1 MLNVRAAI
9 FDILAILL
17 FALLARIAHNTPEM
31 PLSVLGWLETSWPFL
46 CGTLLGWGVLV
57 LIRRSP
63 DAQRLLPGAIVWVF
77 SVATGL
83 TLWGVRHS
91 AFPHW
96 SFIVVATVMSALLL
110 LGWRAIA
117 GMVARRAR

>member
-63 DAQRLLPGAIVWVF
+63 DAQRFLPGAVVWVF

-83 TLWGVRHS
+83 TLWGVRHG

-96 SFIVVATVMSALLL
+96 SFIVVATVMSGLLL
-110 LGWRAIA
+110 FGWRGIA
-117 GMVARRAR
+117 GVVARRAR